1 VARTAAALA
10 GVASTLG
17 LAVGVGVLNR
27 SRRTA
32 ANLLSSVAP
41 EVALGLAG
49 VSLRV
54 SGEEHLWSHR
64 PAVFIFNHQS
74 ALDAFILGDLLRRDF
89 TGVVKQEASRDP
101 LFAPLGYLA
110 GVAYVERDRGSRSG
124 ARAALEPAVERLREG
139 VSIAIAPEGTRSAT
153 RQVGPFKKGAFHLAR
168 QARVPVVPVVIRNA
182 GDLMWRR
189 SLVVQPGTVDV
200 VVHPP
205 IEVTGWDLD
214 ELDDR
219 VADVRQLYVD
229 TLADWPG

>member
-1 VARTAAALA
+1 
-10 GVASTLG
+10 VASTVP

-27 SRRTA
+27 SRRAA

-54 SGEEHLWSHR
+54 TGEEHIWSHR
-64 PAVFIFNHQS
+64 PAVFTFNHQS
-74 ALDAFILGDLLRRDF
+74 ALDVFILADLLRRDF

-110 GVAYVERDRGSRSG
+110 GVAYVERDRGTKSD
-124 ARAALEPAVERLREG
+124 AQAALAPARERLREG
-139 VSIAIAPEGTRSAT
+139 ISIAIAPEGTRSAT
-153 RQVGPFKKGAFHLAR
+153 RQVGPFKKGAFHLAM
-168 QARVPVVPVVIRNA
+168 QAGVPVVPIVIRNA

-189 SLVVQPGTVDV
+189 SLVVRPGTVDV

-205 IEVTGWDLD
+205 IDVSGWKAE

-219 VADVRQLYVD
+219 VAEVRRLYVD
-229 TLADWPG
+229 TLVAWPD